1 MCTFYTSRLNVLA
14 LNSVYCPLKTGSAN
28 TAFIQA
34 IQEVNMTPTQ
44 FEVCEERVPYG
55 NDVTVVERDG
65 VVYVDGVPFTPE
77 MIAAFTKPDIPR
89 SRRVMTKEEI
99 LSLQVPL

>member
-1 MCTFYTSRLNVLA
+1 
-14 LNSVYCPLKTGSAN
+14 
-28 TAFIQA
+28 
-34 IQEVNMTPTQ
+34 MTPTQ

-55 NDVTVVERDG
+55 NGVTVVERDG

-77 MIAAFTKPDIPR
+77 MIAAFSKPDTPR
-89 SRRVMTKEEI
+89 PRRVMTKEEI

>member
-1 MCTFYTSRLNVLA
+1 
-14 LNSVYCPLKTGSAN
+14 
-28 TAFIQA
+28 
-34 IQEVNMTPTQ
+34 MTPTQ

-77 MIAAFTKPDIPR
+77 MIAAFSKPDTPR
-89 SRRVMTKEEI
+89 PRRVMTKEEI
-99 LSLQVPL
+99 LSLQVPCNARQFRPVSPQLLIEVGTTCRNQPRAP